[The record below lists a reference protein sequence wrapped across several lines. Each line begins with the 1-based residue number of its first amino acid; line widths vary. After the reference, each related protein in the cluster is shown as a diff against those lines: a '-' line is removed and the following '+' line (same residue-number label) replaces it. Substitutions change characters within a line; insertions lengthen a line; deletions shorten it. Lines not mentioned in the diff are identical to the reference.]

1 MLIRLIICYLGS
13 NPIHS
18 FYHQTFWRLEQSV
31 HLLHYIKKLVTFFF
45 FCSICSKIP
54 INDLWPTFQNT
65 QIEEVLAV
73 DCREVDSGTGKGYS
87 QYKAREAFLY
97 CMIETTNFVATKSGK
112 SATIAMKQKLPW
124 SMTTFHNAAA
134 KLSLGCASHTSCTKF
149 PRGQAELPQVTL
161 TCQSRCLK
169 TVSIPYKMKNPIT
182 IIWNDFFLCSW
193 PSLCF

>member
-1 MLIRLIICYLGS
+1 MTSERNG
-13 NPIHS
+13 NDAHS
-18 FYHQTFWRLEQSV
+18 FDYLLLGVQSYTW
-31 HLLHYIKKLVTFFF
+31 LLPSNFLKTRTKCPSTPLHKKTSYFFF

-97 CMIETTNFVATKSGK
+97 CMIETPNLVATKSGK

-124 SMTTFHNAAA
+124 SMTTFHKAAA

-169 TVSIPYKMKNPIT
+169 TVSISYKMKNPIT
-182 IIWNDFFLCSW
+182 II
-193 PSLCF
+193 

>member
-1 MLIRLIICYLGS
+1 MLYIHDLRKERKWCSFVWLFVTWGPILYMAFTIKLSEDS
-13 NPIHS
+13 N
-18 FYHQTFWRLEQSV
+18 SV

-87 QYKAREAFLY
+87 QHKAREAFLY
-97 CMIETTNFVATKSGK
+97 CMIETPNFVATKSGK

-182 IIWNDFFLCSW
+182 II
-193 PSLCF
+193 